1 MASVTLGQH
10 PAHHIDSEQSFFLR
24 KLSKNKLLRKT
35 SREKMMSRGSSV
47 ETESAAPRSPAAVSA
62 SLNHTQPP
70 TVENGLSNRCAL
82 HGSPPPRSTDDNA
95 VEDNGNV
102 LEKYDGG
109 ACRQASMIVGKN
121 GGKTGQNASCDI
133 RKTDSAK
140 PFSKNDADEKRAE
153 LHGHAVDGRRNSVKD
168 AKSTKTAATH
178 SNGHSVRRLSQSAK
192 FRSLSAEEPDLEG
205 LHLNRVTQGR
215 TGIVRI
221 MRSEPLRREAW
232 SIFKQADPRVKAE
245 KGEGHIFTSKP
256 VAQDWCDACNRLIS
270 AEAVKCKN
278 CNYTCHLECQGLVQL
293 DCNQRDSQSQPSPAS
308 ASTLPQQRHCPTPTQ
323 ETNVTNEEE
332 EEKPKLLSDEE
343 LKAKIE
349 AYNSKVSENGMN
361 LAADGLYTGFIK
373 VQLRLRR
380 PVTVSG
386 RASFYLPS
394 DAVKQ
399 IHISSITTVS
409 EVIQGLLKKY
419 TVLDNPQKFA
429 LYRRTHRDGQD
440 LFQKLQVSEHPL
452 YLRLVAG
459 PEPDH
464 LTFVLKENETGEVD
478 YHAFSV
484 PELQNFLTI
493 LEKEER
499 ERLRIVE
506 HRYGKYRQKL
516 LQALEEVQNKP
527 G

>member
-1 MASVTLGQH
+1 
-10 PAHHIDSEQSFFLR
+10 
-24 KLSKNKLLRKT
+24 
-35 SREKMMSRGSSV
+35 
-47 ETESAAPRSPAAVSA
+47 
-62 SLNHTQPP
+62 
-70 TVENGLSNRCAL
+70 
-82 HGSPPPRSTDDNA
+82 
-95 VEDNGNV
+95 
-102 LEKYDGG
+102 
-109 ACRQASMIVGKN
+109 MIAGKN
-121 GGKTGQNASCDI
+121 GGKTGQSASCDI
-133 RKTDSAK
+133 RKTDSTE
-140 PFSKNDADEKRAE
+140 PFSVNDADEKRAE
-153 LHGHAVDGRRNSVKD
+153 LHGHAVAGQRNSVKD
-168 AKSTKTAATH
+168 AKSTKTATH
-178 SNGHSVRRLSQSAK
+178 SNGHSSVRRLSQSAK
-192 FRSLSAEEPDLEG
+192 FRSLSGEEPDLEG

-232 SIFKQADPRVKAE
+232 SIFNQADPRVKAE
-245 KGEGHIFTSKP
+245 KGEGHIFTP
-256 VAQDWCDACNRLIS
+256 ERLAQDWCDACNRLIS

-293 DCNQRDSQSQPSPAS
+293 DCNQRDSHAP
-308 ASTLPQQRHCPTPTQ
+308 ASTLPRQHRCPTSTQ

-332 EEKPKLLSDEE
+332 EERPKSLSDEE

-361 LAADGLYTGFIK
+361 LATDGSYTGFIK

-380 PVTVSG
+380 PVTVAG

-399 IHISSITTVS
+399 IHISSTTTVS

-440 LFQKLQVSEHPL
+440 LSQKLQVSEHPL

-499 ERLRIVE
+499 ERLRVVE

-516 LQALEEVQNKP
+516 LKALEDVQNKP

>member
-1 MASVTLGQH
+1 MTSSNSMSSGYCSLDE
-10 PAHHIDSEQSFFLR
+10 DSDDFTFFTAKTSFFR
-24 KLSKNKLLRKT
+24 AQ
-35 SREKMMSRGSSV
+35 
-47 ETESAAPRSPAAVSA
+47 AAK
-62 SLNHTQPP
+62 
-70 TVENGLSNRCAL
+70 G
-82 HGSPPPRSTDDNA
+82 PPP
-95 VEDNGNV
+95 GP
-102 LEKYDGG
+102 K
-109 ACRQASMIVGKN
+109 
-121 GGKTGQNASCDI
+121 
-133 RKTDSAK
+133 
-140 PFSKNDADEKRAE
+140 
-153 LHGHAVDGRRNSVKD
+153 
-168 AKSTKTAATH
+168 
-178 SNGHSVRRLSQSAK
+178 
-192 FRSLSAEEPDLEG
+192 
-205 LHLNRVTQGR
+205 
-215 TGIVRI
+215 
-221 MRSEPLRREAW
+221 
-232 SIFKQADPRVKAE
+232 
-245 KGEGHIFTSKP
+245 
-256 VAQDWCDACNRLIS
+256 
-270 AEAVKCKN
+270 
-278 CNYTCHLECQGLVQL
+278 
-293 DCNQRDSQSQPSPAS
+293 
-308 ASTLPQQRHCPTPTQ
+308 
-323 ETNVTNEEE
+323 NVTNEEE
-332 EEKPKLLSDEE
+332 EERPKSLSDEE

-361 LAADGLYTGFIK
+361 LATDGSYTGFIK

-380 PVTVSG
+380 PVTVAG

-399 IHISSITTVS
+399 IHISSTTTVS

-440 LFQKLQVSEHPL
+440 LSQKLQVSEHPL

-499 ERLRIVE
+499 ERLRVVE

-516 LQALEEVQNKP
+516 LKALEDVQNKP